1 MGEQSKAPATLRE
14 AIANN
19 LLLAF
24 MLFAMPL
31 ALASIPRIFRDGDT
45 SWHLAVGQWIFR
57 HASIP
62 KVDVFSFTA
71 AGTPWVA
78 MEWLSDLIYA
88 GAFRLAGYA
97 GVATVVAA
105 ALMALHWILFV
116 HLRERVGPIGL
127 AATIIGAD
135 VVLGSFML
143 ARPHVLIWPVVA
155 LWTVILAKAS
165 ETGRPP
171 PLWTALILTLWAN
184 LHGSFPIAAVIGTAL
199 AFDALMVAKWKTLRE
214 WLIYGAACLVAVCL
228 NANGIEGI
236 LQPFHIATLT
246 SLHLIAEWMPSTPG
260 YTPNFYGVFL
270 VVLALLLWRGTKVP
284 PGRLAL
290 LLAML
295 FLAFMQVRH
304 QSWFAIVAAVL
315 IPPLLGTKPQPAGRL
330 ALLALL
336 APPLLL
342 IRALWPFTPAET
354 DANPRHLLAAIPP
367 ELRAQPVFNEYTLG
381 GPLILAGIRPYI
393 DGRSEMYGDAF
404 MNDYVAIADGD
415 MAKFDRAIG
424 KYNIRWAI
432 LPNDR
437 KRLIAGIDRS
447 GQWRRIYADKV
458 GMIYV
463 RKD

>member
-270 VVLALLLWRGTKVP
+270 AVLALLLWRGTKVP

-415 MAKFDRAIG
+415 MAKFDRAIS

>member
-1 MGEQSKAPATLRE
+1 MGEQIKPHAALRE
-14 AIANN
+14 TIANN
-19 LLLAF
+19 LLVAF
-24 MLFAMPL
+24 VLFVMPL
-31 ALASIPRIFRDGDT
+31 ALASIPRIFQDGDT

-71 AGTPWVA
+71 AGRPWVA

-88 GAFRLAGYA
+88 GAYRVAGYA

-116 HLRERVGPIGL
+116 HLRRRVGPIGL

-143 ARPHVLIWPVVA
+143 ARPHILVWPVLA
-155 LWTVILAKAS
+155 LWTVLLAKAA

-171 PLWTALILTLWAN
+171 PLWTALILVLWTN
-184 LHGSFPIAAVIGTAL
+184 LHGSFPIAALIGSAL

-214 WLIYGAACLVAVCL
+214 WLIFGATCLVAVCL
-228 NANGIEGI
+228 NANGIDGI
-236 LQPFHIATLT
+236 LQPFHIATLKT
-246 SLHLIAEWMPSTPG
+246 LHLIAEWMPSTPG
-260 YTPNFYGVFL
+260 FTPNFYGMFL
-270 VVLALLLWRGTKVP
+270 AVLALLLWHGTRVP

-295 FLAFMQVRH
+295 CLAFMQVRH
-304 QSWFAIVAAVL
+304 QSWFAIVSAVL
-315 IPPLLGTKPQPAGRL
+315 IPPLLGTKAQPAGRL
-330 ALLALL
+330 APLALL
-336 APPLLL
+336 AAPLLL
-342 IRALWPFTPAET
+342 IRALWPLTPAES
-354 DANPRHLLAAIPP
+354 DANPRHLLAAVPP
-367 ELRAQPVFNEYTLG
+367 ELRGQPVFNEYTLG

-393 DGRSEMYGDAF
+393 DGRSEMYGDDF

-415 MAKFDRAIG
+415 MAKFDRAIRT
-424 KYNIRWAI
+424 YNIRWAI
-432 LPNDR
+432 LPNER
-437 KRLIAGIDRS
+437 KKLIGGIGSS

-458 GMIYV
+458 GVIYV